1 MELKKSLKSRRS
13 RYRVHQQKHCIDLR
27 LRDWQQIFDSRDPAP
42 FRERDLDDDAVQYIL
57 AAMTEFGPASPV
69 KVVINLPLETSTQVD
84 QKMIRESIHSYFEY
98 ERELNRKKGRELFR
112 QGQVSLGVGVS
123 GLGIFVLLS
132 YMISKSGEGLLTK
145 ALYEGLNVMGWV
157 AMWRPI
163 DTFLYAWWPVK
174 RLNDLYKRLSQI
186 EVDFLFH

>member
-1 MELKKSLKSRRS
+1 MELKKPLKGRRS
-13 RYRVHQQKHCIDLR
+13 RYRMHQQKHCIDLM
-27 LRDWQQIFDSRDPAP
+27 LRDWQQMFDSRDPAP
-42 FRERDLDDDAVQYIL
+42 FRERDLDDDAVQYIV
-57 AAMTEFGPASPV
+57 AAMTEFGSRSDV
-69 KVVINLPLETSTQVD
+69 KVVLNLPRETATQVD

-98 ERELNRKKGRELFR
+98 EKDLNRKKGRELFR
-112 QGQVSLGVGVS
+112 QGQVSLGVGIS
-123 GLGIFVLLS
+123 GLFIFVLLS
-132 YMISKSGEGLLTK
+132 YLIGKSGEGLVTK

-174 RLNDLYKRLSQI
+174 RLNDLYSRLSNI